1 MRILIDEFSDDPII
15 KAYNGD
21 AVSLTFRM
29 EIDGR
34 EVYVLVE
41 DIPQNHPSSACWIFD
56 DKKNLDEILETLKSN
71 GWNIVINEND

>member
-1 MRILIDEFSDDPII
+1 LIDEFSDDPII

-21 AVSLTFRM
+21 AVSLTFRV

-41 DIPQNHPSSACWIFD
+41 DIPQNHPSSACWVFD

-71 GWNIVINEND
+71 GWNIVVNEID

>member
-1 MRILIDEFSDDPII
+1 MIDELSNDPII

-29 EIDGR
+29 KIDGR

-41 DIPQNHPSSACWIFD
+41 DIPQNHPPSACWIFD
-56 DKKNLDEILETLKSN
+56 NKKNLNEILEALESD
-71 GWNIVINEND
+71 GWNIVINEIY